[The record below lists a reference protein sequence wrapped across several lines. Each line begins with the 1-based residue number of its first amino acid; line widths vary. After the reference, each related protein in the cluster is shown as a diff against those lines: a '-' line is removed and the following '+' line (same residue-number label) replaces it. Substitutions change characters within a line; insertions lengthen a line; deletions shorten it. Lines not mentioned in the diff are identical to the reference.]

1 MKKGA
6 PTTNV
11 RFDAYKNNNTSNSG
25 ASTTTSTTTST
36 GTSTSTGQES
46 GLRSLWEDLQE
57 YDSAEHLMC
66 VTVAG
71 TQKKCFFS
79 NFLEV
84 VSVLDNLSL
93 YNRL

>member
-1 MKKGA
+1 LKKGA

-25 ASTTTSTTTST
+25 ASTTTSTTTSI
-36 GTSTSTGQES
+36 STVQES